1 MAPSLSRFINPLFDF
16 IFWMTTMHHLIFVLS
31 LFPVLALAHEGHGID
46 GASHYHATDVWGFVI
61 ALAIGA
67 VMWWMGRNK

>member
-1 MAPSLSRFINPLFDF
+1 MKKL
-16 IFWMTTMHHLIFVLS
+16 LS
-31 LFPVLALAHEGHGID
+31 LFAVLPTLVLAHEGHGMA

-61 ALAIGA
+61 ALAVGT

>member
-1 MAPSLSRFINPLFDF
+1 MKKP
-16 IFWMTTMHHLIFVLS
+16 LS
-31 LFPVLALAHEGHGID
+31 LFALLPTLAWAHEGHGIE

-67 VMWWMGRNK
+67 AMWWMGRGK